1 MNAYESGQMPEND
14 GVRLTAEE
22 RQWIAYTIADATA
35 ARTTED
41 ASRLIEAR
49 IETLIARRIAP
60 VQAVLDDD
68 LARRRACADDE
79 DCPCAY
85 KDCYECGKWHNCH
98 HTPLNAVRD
107 ALAFRPA
114 KAGDR

>member
-1 MNAYESGQMPEND
+1 MNEPTSPRAEKD
-14 GVRLTAEE
+14 GVRLTGAERE
-22 RQWIAYTIADATA
+22 WIALTILDAVA
-35 ARTTED
+35 ERSAED

-68 LARRRACADDE
+68 TARRRACAE
-79 DCPCAY
+79 SCDCPCAY
-85 KDCYECGKWHNCH
+85 KDCYECGKWHNCI

-107 ALAFRPA
+107 ALRIPA
-114 KAGDR
+114 EQS